1 MARLSPKDK
10 DTAKG
15 FLVDLFYHGGFIQS
29 GDTSIGNN
37 LTNRWSGLQGYTAKK
52 HAATICNEIK
62 FRAFD
67 FFNVDTA
74 LTELSNCK
82 FFADSTA
89 FGRVRGAR
97 MIKRSA
103 ETLASYIADFCK
115 DNQIYWDDVHTN
127 KSVYEIDQYKKT
139 IFGAALF
146 DFGCMLSQNLDMGS
160 ATAAQATAGASNPK
174 TKASSQRAPGQPPVN
189 PYKSSGPQSGNIRDL
204 HGQPGMKV
212 KASASGNMIFYIEG
226 DNSKASASKARAMIK
241 PLTKGAE
248 VNGTNKVFINSSHG
262 YTDCTCYF
270 DDPIKADDFLKKCQ
284 AICPAH
290 VSNLKV
296 VKRTAERNGY
306 FLVGTE
312 FGEVAISAKTMNE
325 KIGIDYEVQDP
336 EAYEEAMFKYE

>member
-10 DTAKG
+10 ETAKG
-15 FLVDLFYHGGFIQS
+15 FLVDLFYFGGLIQS

-37 LTNRWSGLQGYTAKK
+37 IANRWSGLTGYQAKK
-52 HAATICNEIK
+52 HAATICTEIK

-67 FFNVDTA
+67 FFNVDNA
-74 LTELSNCK
+74 ITELSKCK

-89 FGRVRGAR
+89 YGRVRGAR
-97 MIKRSA
+97 MITRSA

-115 DNQIYWDDVHTN
+115 VNQIYWDDVHTN
-127 KSVYEIDQYKKT
+127 KTVYEIDQYKKT
-139 IFGAALF
+139 IIGAALF
-146 DFGCMLSQNLDMGS
+146 EFGCMLSQNLNTNS
-160 ATAAQATAGASNPK
+160 ANSNQAPTSTNTSG
-174 TKASSQRAPGQPPVN
+174 TRAPSKRVAGQPPVN

-204 HGQPGMKV
+204 HGKPGEKV
-212 KASASGNMIFYIEG
+212 YASASGNMIFYIEG
-226 DNSKASASKARAMIK
+226 ENANASASKARAMIK

-270 DDPIKADDFLKKCQ
+270 DDLANADAFLKKCL
-284 AICPAH
+284 AICPSS
-290 VSNLKV
+290 VTNLKV
-296 VKRTAERNGY
+296 VKRSAEKNGY

-325 KIGIDYEVQDP
+325 KVGVDYKVQDVDT
-336 EAYEEAMFKYE
+336 YEEALFRYE